1 MQETMNSDQLTQ
13 VVAALERQHKAWQ
26 QQKPASSSAAYW
38 AWIKQD
44 IALWQQL
51 EAARKTCNAQ
61 QDFEQVAATI
71 RRWQAEGHEP
81 QLMSLY
87 QLLNQE
93 PEPGY
98 TITAKGRAYLAAV
111 RS

>member
-1 MQETMNSDQLTQ
+1 MQETIKANQFTE
-13 VVAALERQHKAWQ
+13 VVAALERQHQAWQ
-26 QQKPASSSAAYW
+26 QQKPASTSAAYW
-38 AWIKQD
+38 TWIKQD
-44 IALWQQL
+44 IALWRQL
-51 EAARKTCNAQ
+51 EAARATHAAQ

-71 RRWQAEGHEP
+71 RRWQVESREP

-93 PEPGY
+93 PEPRY
-98 TITAKGRAYLAAV
+98 TITAKGRAYLKAV